1 MQRKHVLNET
11 KLFSLEIVNDL
22 QISAVISVYRRFSCR
37 YTSLHLHQIK
47 ITNDFNEITLNWI

>member
-1 MQRKHVLNET
+1 MLND

-22 QISAVISVYRRFSCR
+22 QISAVISVYRRFSCG

-47 ITNDFNEITLNWI
+47 ITNDFNEITLN

>member
-1 MQRKHVLNET
+1 MQRKYVLND

-22 QISAVISVYRRFSCR
+22 QISAVILVYRRFSCG

-47 ITNDFNEITLNWI
+47 ITNNFNEITLNWI